1 MGVETRITGILV
13 GFGIVLVLA
22 GCEPVPSVHPLFSE
36 HDVVF
41 EPALVGTW
49 VMRENGDTLTF
60 HQSGDKAYEATYTE
74 ENVAVKFEVHLIQ
87 LGKFLFLD
95 AYPLEQPERFD
106 LIPAHSFY
114 RIRLEVSH
122 AMEGDVLQIAFLD
135 DDWLRKRIEEGEVNI
150 AHERLG
156 TDILLTAST
165 KDLQMFVLKYA
176 EDKEAFPD
184 PEEFR
189 RHN

>member
-1 MGVETRITGILV
+1 
-13 GFGIVLVLA
+13 
-22 GCEPVPSVHPLFSE
+22 
-36 HDVVF
+36 
-41 EPALVGTW
+41 
-49 VMRENGDTLTF
+49 
-60 HQSGDKAYEATYTE
+60 
-74 ENVAVKFEVHLIQ
+74 
-87 LGKFLFLD
+87 
-95 AYPLEQPERFD
+95 
-106 LIPAHSFY
+106 
-114 RIRLEVSH
+114 
-122 AMEGDVLQIAFLD
+122 MEGDVLQIAFLD